1 MNGEVQLIVRSE
13 QVSTIPTLTDALTA
27 PIVSGD
33 SFCFGGPGQET
44 FYTIGSKIEIIDQSV
59 SPEIVLFTRYVTAY
73 DTVTGEIT
81 VDQPFTSNVTDE
93 GVSIYAYT
101 LIVADSYLDLFENE
115 SISQNWKF
123 QDLSNF
129 TAQGAFSREFRI
141 PMSDN
146 NIKAIG
152 PLFDTNSEQGAENYF
167 FYKLPAEIR
176 VDTLPIASGYLRVR
190 KVYKQMN
197 RINEV
202 EVAFYAET
210 PDLVR
215 TIGEKKLSDIAAL
228 ADLNEAI
235 TYANVTTETAD
246 RIWSLCDRAQKWSN
260 DQSSGSRPIRDVNAP
275 IYPADL
281 TPAVSWWFLLRNIV
295 KEAGFDLVAS
305 SLENILNDYW
315 MPFCNTPQL
324 WIDGD
329 INQYFFRAYNAT
341 PFVFST
347 SSDPQVGSG
356 PFVTYNL
363 LTEVFDNNGDFTAGT
378 GTYTVPGAGTYT
390 FAGQFGFQTIAESN
404 VIFSQRVNIAININ
418 GVRTVIFQPNV
429 GTNLTFFSFTY
440 SVYLASGDIVK
451 FELQPVSR
459 NFSTVSVGPQGA
471 EGPGFWIN
479 IGTATIQI
487 PTSSGELN
495 SSYIALTNIVLDTGQ
510 IISYSLNAPN
520 MRQIDF
526 VNDVVKMHNCAIIPS
541 RIVPNQIAIIP
552 QNNYLGTGDVVDWT
566 SKLDISKDVVISS
579 TVDIQKATFQFTY
592 TAGEDAYSKL
602 YRDAGR
608 VYGDFKAEGYT
619 INPSTAPSDFAIGD
633 QKISLVTRSA
643 PAAMLPGSAAPIQ
656 CFYND
661 NIEFVA
667 PGPRALFYAG
677 IVEVNLYND
686 VTNSASPITLVP
698 ILNHYSDAYPNVK
711 DFDLNWAP
719 ETPPHVQTVQ
729 ANPYNNLF
737 NLYWRNYMN
746 EIYSPEGRIMEA
758 FFALDLK
765 DILTFSFADKIW
777 IQDSYWRILE
787 ISDYKVG
794 LQESTKV
801 KLIKFLDQINDCS
814 STPVG
819 ITTNGEV
826 QFESDGTPVESTE
839 DCCSRYGYFWDESN
853 GVCWAFNNGGQFRS
867 SLVDQSTAMLNG
879 QMSAAQSGN
888 LSIENSV
895 IQGGNVLIESPNSN
909 LLAVGSNL
917 RITKS
922 NTNSNALGKN
932 VETNLP
938 GLHIGGGYRGG
949 NPTAPYYGWAQFG
962 TFVLQRLVTVLT
974 SGSTQ
979 NLYIEGVAGEYI
991 NLPDETLWSCL
1002 WNVTIKD
1009 TTGASETSIHHF
1021 TLDKTS
1027 GIATASAITTL
1038 STIGSIGSN
1047 VFTFGIDTTTDTD
1060 EHRINITFTGGS
1072 YPDGFLITSSLQ
1084 YQQSK
1089 TA

>member
-1 MNGEVQLIVRSE
+1 MNGEVQLRVNNTVATNIASVSNDPTYVGIGELSRFIVTSSPA
-13 QVSTIPTLTDALTA
+13 VAALTT
-27 PIVSGD
+27 GD
-33 SFCFGGPGQET
+33 SVTIYNSAGDSVVKTLNSNPVIDSPVAGQTRLNFTGIWADDYSAAAGGYFILQ
-44 FYTIGSKIEIIDQSV
+44 
-59 SPEIVLFTRYVTAY
+59 
-73 DTVTGEIT
+73 TGG
-81 VDQPFTSNVTDE
+81 DYF
-93 GVSIYAYT
+93 
-101 LIVADSYLDLFENE
+101 LDLFENE

-176 VDTLPIASGYLRVR
+176 VDTLPIATGYLRVR

-197 RINEV
+197 RVNEV

-228 ADLNEAI
+228 ADLNEAV

-246 RIWSLCDRAQKWSN
+246 RIWALCDRGQKWAN
-260 DQSSGSRPIRDVNAP
+260 DGSAGSRPILNPSSP

-295 KEAGFDLVAS
+295 TEAGFDLVAS
-305 SLENILNDYW
+305 SLENIVEDYY
-315 MPFCNTPQL
+315 MPFCNTTQL

-329 INQYFFRAYNAT
+329 VNQYLFRAYNST
-341 PFVFST
+341 PFSFST
-347 SSDPQVGSG
+347 DNDDGFGPYVAYSS
-356 PFVTYNL
+356 
-363 LTEVFDNNGDFTAGT
+363 LTEVFDNNGNFTAAT
-378 GTYTVPGAGTYT
+378 GIYTAPGAGTYT
-390 FAGQFGFQTIAESN
+390 FTGQFGFR
-404 VIFSQRVNIAININ
+404 VISMTPSSSSRRARVNVALNKN
-418 GVRTVIFQPNV
+418 GVRTVVAVSN
-429 GTNLTFFSFTY
+429 SFTNTTAT
-440 SVYLASGDIVK
+440 SFTTDVYLELGDIVK
-451 FELQPVSR
+451 FDLQPTTY
-459 NFSTVSVGPQGA
+459 F
-471 EGPGFWIN
+471 IN
-479 IGTATIQI
+479 DFDEIDSGSATIEVQ
-487 PTSSGELN
+487 TSSGALN
-495 SSYIALTNIVLDTGQ
+495 SSYVALTNVVLDTGATVN
-510 IISYSLNAPN
+510 YSLNAPD

-526 VNDVVKMHNCAIIPS
+526 VNDIIKMHNCAIIPS
-541 RIVPNQIAIIP
+541 RIVPNQIAIVP
-552 QNNYLGTGDVVDWT
+552 QNNYLGTGDIVDWT
-566 SKLDISKDVVISS
+566 SKLDISKDVVIGS

-592 TAGEDAYSKL
+592 TSGEDAYSKL
-602 YRDAGR
+602 YRDANR
-608 VYGDFKAEGYT
+608 VYGDFKVEGYT

-633 QKISLVTRSA
+633 QKITLVTRSA
-643 PAAMLPGSAAPIQ
+643 PAAMIPGSASPIQ
-656 CFYND
+656 CFYNEEL
-661 NIEFVA
+661 EFVA

-677 IVEVNLYND
+677 IINVNLYND
-686 VTNSASPITLVP
+686 VTGNASSTTLVP
-698 ILNHYSDAYPNVK
+698 ILNHYSDAYPNF
-711 DFDLNWAP
+711 DDYDLNWAP
-719 ETPPHVQTVQ
+719 EVPPHVITVSV
-729 ANPYNNLF
+729 NPYNNLF
-737 NLYWRNYMN
+737 NTYWRNYMN

-819 ITTNGEV
+819 VTTNGEV
-826 QFESDGTPVESTE
+826 EFESGGEVVEPNE
-839 DCCSRYGYFWDESN
+839 DCCSRYGYFWDEIN
-853 GVCWAFNNGGQFRS
+853 GVCWAFNNGGQFRN
-867 SLVDQSTAMLNG
+867 SLVQTNSANTTILSTAQIQNK
-879 QMSAAQSGN
+879 
-888 LSIENSV
+888 SIANSI
-895 IQGGNVLIESPNSN
+895 IQGGNIEVASPNRN

-917 RITKS
+917 RITNPS
-922 NTNSNALGKN
+922 VNSNAIGNN
-932 VETNLP
+932 VMVNIP
-938 GLHIGGGYRGG
+938 GLHVGGGYRGG
-949 NPTAPYYGWAQFG
+949 DPVTTYYGWAQFG

-974 SGSTQ
+974 SGETQ

-991 NLPDETLWSCL
+991 DLPDDTLWSCF

-1009 TTGASETSIHHF
+1009 TTGLSETSLHHF
-1021 TLDKTS
+1021 TLDKTA
-1027 GIATASAITTL
+1027 GIATASAITTI
-1038 STIGSIGSN
+1038 STIGSIGAN
-1047 VFTFGIDTTTDTD
+1047 VFTFGIDTTTNTD

-1089 TA
+1089 SA